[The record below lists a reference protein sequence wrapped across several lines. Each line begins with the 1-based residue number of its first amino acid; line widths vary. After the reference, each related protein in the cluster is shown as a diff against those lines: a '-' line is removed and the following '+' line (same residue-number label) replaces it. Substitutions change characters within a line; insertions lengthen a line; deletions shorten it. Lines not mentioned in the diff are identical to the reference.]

1 MIAVLTTVTAITL
14 GCSSGNN
21 STTEPK
27 GTGTDRGS
35 TDTTDSSADG
45 RVNGPLKLRL
55 DRIDVGLESPIAAV
69 QTPKGNGLVVAERGG
84 TVRVLDLSDS
94 TPKLSDPVIDI
105 SVDTSTDAERG
116 LLGIAFNPSADR
128 LLLSYTNRDGNTR
141 LKSYG
146 ASWTGSSSSDVGTLK
161 VEQDSGVVLLE
172 VRQPYA
178 NHNGGHIELGPDGM
192 LYMGLGDGGAAGDP
206 HGNGQNTSTLLGK
219 MLRLN
224 PDATDRS
231 DVVPDDNPF
240 ERTAGTAH
248 EIWSIGL
255 RNPWGF
261 SFDPTSGDLWIAD
274 VGQDTFEEINRV
286 AKADDWGR
294 GANFGWSLYEG
305 LEPFEGSGGSSPDV
319 DSDDLVKPV
328 FVYRHDPGCSV
339 TGGVVYRGD
348 KIGGLVGHYLYSDYC
363 DGTMRSLSG
372 PDNGD
377 VADGGSLTSTDL
389 GISTDQVAGFATG
402 SDGEVYVIS
411 LRDGLMRISE
421 GQ

>member
-128 LLLSYTNRDGNTR
+128 LLLSYTNHDGNTR

-172 VRQPYA
+172 VRQA
-178 NHNGGHIELGPDGM
+178 
-192 LYMGLGDGGAAGDP
+192 
-206 HGNGQNTSTLLGK
+206 
-219 MLRLN
+219 LRQSQ
-224 PDATDRS
+224 RW
-231 DVVPDDNPF
+231 
-240 ERTAGTAH
+240 AH
-248 EIWSIGL
+248 
-255 RNPWGF
+255 
-261 SFDPTSGDLWIAD
+261 
-274 VGQDTFEEINRV
+274 
-286 AKADDWGR
+286 R
-294 GANFGWSLYEG
+294 GSR
-305 LEPFEGSGGSSPDV
+305 
-319 DSDDLVKPV
+319 
-328 FVYRHDPGCSV
+328 RHALHQAC
-339 TGGVVYRGD
+339 R
-348 KIGGLVGHYLYSDYC
+348 
-363 DGTMRSLSG
+363 
-372 PDNGD
+372 
-377 VADGGSLTSTDL
+377 
-389 GISTDQVAGFATG
+389 
-402 SDGEVYVIS
+402 
-411 LRDGLMRISE
+411 
-421 GQ
+421 